1 MLQIRKYYALLLCVA
16 FLLAGNSLLSQQASA
31 GISGDTLTTSSEIDY
46 RVGTITITGNKKT
59 KDFIILREIPF
70 RTGETYSLQDLVKK
84 FGDAR
89 RQLLNTTLFITVV
102 VAAQNFEGNQV
113 NISVTVKERWY
124 IFPAP
129 FLKPVDRNLNQW
141 LVEQKAA
148 LNRVNY
154 GIKFLYYNATG
165 RNDKFKASIGNGY
178 TKQFGLDYDRLY
190 IGKDLKWGLK
200 AGFSSSRNR
209 EVNYNTV
216 NDKQAF
222 IKDNDN
228 FLSTYTNMYALLT
241 YRRKIKARHSF
252 GLAYANGNVSDTVV
266 KLNPAFLVAGSKNIR
281 FAEVFYTMDYFDL
294 DYIPYPTRGYAAQLS
309 FSKKGFD
316 ENFNLWTFRIK
327 GSGFWP
333 LTSKSFVSLV
343 INSQLKLPFKQPY
356 YNSRFLG
363 YGEEFMQGYEYYVI
377 DGVAGGFIKTTFT
390 RELVK
395 FSIKPPKIRGKIF
408 EPIPF
413 RILAKVYGNTGYVHN
428 PQPGN
433 NGLSNKMLYSGGF
446 GIDIVTFYDLT
457 LKLEYSFNQLGQ
469 NDLFLHRRSIF

>member
-1 MLQIRKYYALLLCVA
+1 MLQIRKYYTLFLCVA
-16 FLLAGNSLLSQQASA
+16 FLLAGNSLHSQQAAA
-31 GISGDTLTTSSEIDY
+31 GMDVDSLSTHSGIDY

-70 RTGETYSLQDLVKK
+70 LTGETYSLQDLVKK
-84 FGDAR
+84 FDDAR

-113 NISVTVKERWY
+113 NISVVVKERWY
-124 IFPAP
+124 IFPSP
-129 FLKPVDRNLNQW
+129 YLKPVDRNLNQW
-141 LVEQKAA
+141 LVEQKAS
-148 LNRVNY
+148 LSRVNY
-154 GIKFLYYNATG
+154 GIKLLYYNATG
-165 RNDKFKASIGNGY
+165 RNDKLKASVGNGY

-190 IGKDLKWGLK
+190 IGKDLKWGMK
-200 AGFSSSRNR
+200 VGFSSSRNR
-209 EVNYNTV
+209 EVNFNTV

-222 IKDNDN
+222 IKDDNN
-228 FLSTYTNMYALLT
+228 FLSSFTNMYALLT
-241 YRRKIKARHSF
+241 YRRKIKTRHSV
-252 GLAYANGNVSDTVV
+252 GLAYAFGNVSDTVV
-266 KLNPAFLVAGSKNIR
+266 KLNPAYLVAGNKSVR
-281 FAEVFYTMDYFDL
+281 FAELFYNMEYFDL

-316 ENFNLWTFRIK
+316 KNFNLSTFRIK
-327 GSGFWP
+327 GAGHWP
-333 LTSKSFVSLV
+333 ITSKTFVSLV

-363 YGEEFMQGYEYYVI
+363 YGDEFMQGYEYYVI
-377 DGVAGGFIKTTFT
+377 DGVAGGFIKSTIT

-395 FSIKPPKIRGKIF
+395 FSIKPPTIRGKTF

-428 PQPGN
+428 PQPGD

-446 GIDIVTFYDLT
+446 GLDIVTFYDLT
-457 LKLEYSFNQLGQ
+457 IKLEYSFNQLGQ